1 MIERRVYGT
10 SNTRQLVEP
19 GDLQRSMAS
28 TPPEDDPSFSWRDGR
43 RGVAVVVSVVGDS
56 HCQVAVLDG
65 GRWHDLVTSG
75 SDEQV
80 WVSLAGVPGVV
91 PRASVVPCR
100 YGLDVL
106 LAVTGAAGFDGM
118 RAAYDWR
125 PAPAWVDDRRGYLLR
140 DVTEVLWDAAGEL
153 WLRIAMDGSGADTGA
168 VGVRHLARLRGLH
181 HRAVSDGL
189 GAAVAGFP
197 PDWFDAAVRAAEYF
211 ALHDLADLLR
221 HVRAGGDG
229 DDDYERL
236 IDDAGAV
243 RAALQRRIDAAPGEF
258 GVADVPRQAGTDLLH
273 PWTGPDLDDLDT
285 ADLSR

>member
-1 MIERRVYGT
+1 MIEQRVYGT

-19 GDLQRSMAS
+19 GDLQRAMAS
-28 TPPEDDPSFSWRDGR
+28 TPPQDDPSFSWRDGQ

-56 HCQVAVLDG
+56 HCQVAMLDG

-75 SDEQV
+75 SGEQV

-106 LAVTGAAGFDGM
+106 LAVTGAAGFDGV

-153 WLRIAMDGSGADTGA
+153 WLRIAMDGPGADIGP
-168 VGVRHLARLRGLH
+168 VGLRHLGRLRGLH
-181 HRAVSDGL
+181 HRAVAGGL
-189 GAAVAGFP
+189 GAALAGFP
-197 PDWFDAAVRAAEYF
+197 AGWSDAVVRAARYF
-211 ALHDLADLLR
+211 ALPDLAALLLEAA
-221 HVRAGGDG
+221 AGGDR
-229 DDDYERL
+229 DEAYERL
-236 IDDAGAV
+236 VEDGGAI
-243 RAALQRRIDAAPGEF
+243 RAALQRRVETAPGEF
-258 GVADVPRQAGTDLLH
+258 GVADVPRHAGTDLLH
-273 PWTGPDLDDLDT
+273 PWAGPDRDGLE
-285 ADLSR
+285 AGSLSW

>member
-1 MIERRVYGT
+1 MYGT
-10 SNTRQLVEP
+10 TNTRQLIEP

-28 TPPEDDPSFSWRDGR
+28 TPPQDDPSFSWRDER
-43 RGVAVVVSVVGDS
+43 RGVAVVVSVVGAS
-56 HCQVAVLDG
+56 HCQVALFDG

-125 PAPAWVDDRRGYLLR
+125 PAPAWVDDRRGHLLR
-140 DVTEVLWDAAGEL
+140 DVVEVLWDAAGEL
-153 WLRIAMDGSGADTGA
+153 WLRIVMDGPDADRGP
-168 VGVRHLARLRGLH
+168 VGLRHLARLQGLH
-181 HRAVSDGL
+181 HRAAGSGL
-189 GAAVAGFP
+189 EAALAEFP
-197 PDWFDAAVRAAEYF
+197 PGWLDAVVRAARYF
-211 ALHDLADLLR
+211 DLQDLAALLHDAG
-221 HVRAGGDG
+221 AGGDEAY
-229 DDDYERL
+229 DRL
-236 IDDAGAV
+236 MEDAGAL
-243 RAALQRRIDAAPGEF
+243 RAALQRRLDTAPGDF

-273 PWTGPDLDDLDT
+273 PWAALDHDDLDHD
-285 ADLSR
+285 DLNAARLAR